1 VERSLKDRRIV
12 VIGASAGIGRAA
24 AVSLARGGASLVVA
38 ARRAAQL
45 EELIGEVGTGVA
57 IPLDLCDPGACAAFG
72 EAAATALGG
81 PVEAVVFTAG
91 TAPLGQVEELDAE
104 QWARTLNTNV
114 VSLNLLVASLLP
126 HLSPRALVA
135 ALSSEVVHA
144 PRYGLAAYGASK
156 AALEHSLRSWRIEH
170 PEVRF
175 STITVGATMPTEFGD
190 AFDPGILT
198 AALEAWAV
206 QGLAQ
211 AEFMTTDD
219 VGELLA
225 ELVATAVAHP
235 EISMEQVVLRS
246 PAGITSNAEPPMT
259 PTVLRG

>member
-1 VERSLKDRRIV
+1 MERSLRDRRVV

-24 AVSLARGGASLVVA
+24 AVSLARAGASLVVA

-45 EELIGEVGTGVA
+45 EEVVREAGAGSA
-57 IPLDLCDPGACAAFG
+57 IPLDLCDPAACAAFG
-72 EAAATALGG
+72 EAAAAALGG
-81 PVEAVVFTAG
+81 PIEAVLFTAG
-91 TAPLGQVEELDAE
+91 TAPLEHVERLDAE

-114 VSLNLLVASLLP
+114 VALNLLVSSLLP
-126 HLSPRALVA
+126 HLSPGALVA
-135 ALSSEVVHA
+135 ALSSEAVHA
-144 PRYGLAAYGASK
+144 PRFGLAAYGASK
-156 AALEHSLRSWRIEH
+156 AALEHSLRSWRLEH

-190 AFDPGILT
+190 AFDPEILT

-225 ELVATAVAHP
+225 ELVATALSHP
-235 EISMEQVVLRS
+235 EISMEQIVLRS

-259 PTVLRG
+259 PTVLRD